1 MLSRRMLKSTVRS
14 FGRKANGA
22 ATVGSLALM
31 LVLTTPA
38 LAQNWPT
45 PADDHGGTVRSRQ
58 FE

>member
-31 LVLTTPA
+31 LVLTTHRA
-38 LAQNWPT
+38 CAELAH